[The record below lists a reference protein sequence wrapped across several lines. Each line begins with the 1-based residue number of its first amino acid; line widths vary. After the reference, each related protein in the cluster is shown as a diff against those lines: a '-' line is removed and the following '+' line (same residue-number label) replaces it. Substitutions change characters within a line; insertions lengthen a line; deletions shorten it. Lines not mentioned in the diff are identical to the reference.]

1 MATLKRKNSDGTYSV
16 VAQSGNTQNNASAAK
31 PSSNSLTSSGG
42 KVTLTSKNASVNST
56 ASKSKTVSKK
66 KSPASFNIRSLQPSA
81 SSTSVSKT
89 SGGFSSKTKASNYQ
103 KTSSGRSRTE
113 TETFS
118 PLKLVEGIAVKG
130 ADEFASGVTNTAAWL
145 ERNLLEPF
153 FPGITESTPIQ
164 DLNKYYQGVKES
176 NQNYYASNASAGGK
190 LAETVDQY
198 GTMTAAAV
206 PNAVLALMTV
216 GGSAAASA
224 GTKGLQAISAA
235 ASKAPGI
242 ASAVQ
247 TSASAMSRNP
257 NLWSSFFQITGNSY
271 DSAIADGASE
281 DAANLY
287 ALANGLLASG
297 VEIGGG
303 LEMLPRNLRNNGDAV
318 LAWINGMLEE
328 GGEEVVQGAIERGL
342 QNLVYGK
349 NNDLVSWNDP
359 SAVFNPVAASEEFL
373 GGALVGGILGGGQIA
388 AARGIEALSNR
399 AAAQAQQKNDV
410 QEIANTLGENGQKAF
425 SSFYDHNADPA
436 SYSDQFLRAYN
447 AGLEGT
453 AAPSSTVADQAVS
466 TAAYFAGQN
475 DAQARRTQ
483 LETDAEREAYY
494 QAGLTGRALETV
506 RVPES
511 RLTESQ
517 RMEAYEK
524 GRTSAETSLAEEIKS
539 AGAAVNENA
548 GLVSSARAD
557 RLSQAD
563 RDFLD
568 SIAKKT
574 GVSIEIAEPTGEGGA
589 NGWYQ
594 NGKIYISQDAENS
607 LDVVV
612 KHEITHRLQ
621 ELSPESYRA
630 YRNYAVNALTER
642 QGSSV
647 NLIQRYKDLYAE
659 HNVTLTTEQAMDEIA
674 ADFTETI
681 LQDRASIEKLV
692 RQDRTVAQR
701 FLDAVKDFLRKV
713 KDTLSGNRRAQDQ
726 AAAEA
731 YGVTVDQLE
740 EAARLWESLLTED
753 DTSRIDN
760 RGNPSVNQVRFSL
773 KSIDE
778 QQENY
783 DKINRRIQELSRKKS
798 EIEESDE
805 YKKFTEDVKN
815 LSDEEL
821 PAVLEKYSAWE
832 KSSGFSDIS
841 KELKELRL
849 SSQEAFRNLERAKKE
864 SLEEARSEYRSKFN
878 DEFSKKYASKAA
890 RKFGTTSRFD
900 RAGYLTVNGSLLD
913 FSDGQG
919 YRVLDHRQIAEVLDF
934 LPYYHEY
941 SDGMIEFMNM
951 GNIRMQS
958 YGIDISKAPNSK
970 QKSVLRKFFQ
980 SLDGEVTVD
989 FSKENGNNDGSIDYS
1004 EGTRPDKI
1012 LRDIDRYFETGEIPE
1027 QSDVAMFH
1035 NMYSIKGPDALREN
1049 ARLQA
1054 ERDSLEKET
1063 ARLRERMEY
1072 WKGQTRRTK
1081 TPTIDKKA
1089 VQKTARE
1096 LIEESGATVSR
1107 DEISADLQ
1115 TLYDSI
1121 AKDPDGKIGDS
1132 YPNAWSMSDA
1142 VSRKII
1148 ESAVETDDEMYNA
1161 YADLRKFLKTT
1172 PIEIS
1177 KSEAALIPDFNDWK
1191 RAQRGRMKVTAGEST
1206 NVNQVYQELS
1216 AMWPEFFD
1224 AERDVPPLD
1233 QLIRISDIL
1242 NSLYTITEYNP
1253 YERGGYLDNA
1263 VSRLSNEIMER
1274 FMELPQTK
1282 PTFADRQAAK
1292 ISALRAQNR
1301 ERIAQAVAQE
1311 RSRRVKEVQ
1320 SLKDR
1325 YAVRDTARRERQTAR
1340 SLRAKIS
1347 RHASALSRKLLTPS
1361 DKANIP
1367 ESLRGSVASA
1377 LESINMESLYTVDP
1391 ETGRRVK
1398 SQEGDPVK
1406 RTEAFLKLKEEYAKI
1421 AGSSDSDMIIDPAL
1435 FGDAA
1440 EGFQGNF
1447 DKVISMRNIR
1457 LDEMNSD
1464 QLQTV
1469 WDVVRSLE
1477 HAVQTSGQILSKSK
1491 FTSTKA
1497 WAESIKRDTDTIRD
1511 RGGKTVRGLILDNE
1525 TPYTFFSHY
1534 GNSGLSIYRMLRNAQ
1549 DSQQIMTDQVAE
1561 QTAKIADEKTVKAL
1575 NETTH
1580 EFTTERGDN
1589 LTLSTSQIME
1599 LAMLMQ
1605 RPQAAQH
1612 LMSGGII
1619 QPEIKGTKIRRGTEP
1634 IPLSFQDLMD
1644 ITKTLSQSELKIA
1657 QDLQKL
1663 MVTTLADLGN
1673 KASMEAYGYEKF
1685 RDEKYWPIRSAR
1697 EGLRTDVEKGGQ
1709 NTRSIKNIGMAQSV
1723 VPNASNPIE
1732 LSGVFDTFSRHTA
1745 DMVDYAAWLVPMED
1759 INRLYNY
1766 KFKDGDGNPTGETI
1780 KGLLDK
1786 KGGYGSQQ
1794 YWHRLMEDIQNGIAS
1809 VNDTTVAGAI
1819 NRVIGN
1825 TKGAAVGAN
1834 ARVVIQQPT
1843 AFFRA
1848 SSVLSPANLARG
1860 IKSGV
1865 TKGNGWKKALQ
1876 YSAIAKRKN
1885 VGSFEISN
1893 PRQMNELL
1901 FGEKTNLAKLSDALS
1916 RPAAAADKITWGRL
1930 WNACEWTV
1938 KQQRPD
1944 LQAGSPEFYKAVD
1957 RVFTDL
1963 IDQTQVVDGVLQRS
1977 QIMRSNN
1984 AINKQATS
1992 FMGEPTMALNMIY
2005 RAWDQYRYETDPAKR
2020 SAARKNFGR
2029 AAVALAVTNIVNAFA
2044 QSLVDGMRDDDKDKK
2059 YWDRVMTAF
2068 TGMTGEEETPW
2079 DSAYAT
2085 IITGNIG
2092 GNLNP
2097 VGMLPYARDAL
2108 SLIQGY
2114 NVTRM
2119 DADVVGDLI
2128 RAAQTMQDSLTGDKK
2143 KTLLYATKELS
2154 NQVGKLF
2161 GISAG
2166 NILRDVSGLV
2176 RSIAIETG
2184 NVPLMYEMEKAVNNI
2199 SSSSN
2204 KGRYMDLLFIA
2215 LQQGDLDS
2223 YRQISSDLISSGV
2236 TDGAAIE
2243 NIMRSKYKTAQGKDP
2258 SFTLPQESVN
2268 AIGFREKLYTA
2279 PASEKSFSEAD
2290 LTASQYQS
2298 FSSERSTDYQSVSD
2312 QLESSGLYRAL
2323 SDQGKEKAM
2332 GYAYDLSSE
2341 RALEDASGGQYQS
2354 DTKWI
2359 QQADEANQA
2368 GIDDWEYVLWKAAY
2382 AMAETTRDENGDIVD
2397 GESKSDHVREW
2408 LNGFDSLTEDEKAY
2422 LWSTVYSSEWSR
2434 QIESRSSDSGL
2445 WWK

>member
-16 VAQSGNTQNNASAAK
+16 VAQSGKTQTTSSAPK
-31 PSSNSLTSSGG
+31 SYSNSVTSSGG
-42 KVTLTSKNASVNST
+42 KVTLTSKNASVNNV
-56 ASKSKTVSKK
+56 ASKYETVSKK
-66 KSPASFNIRSLQPSA
+66 KSQANFNIRSLQPSA
-81 SSTSVSKT
+81 SSTSASKT
-89 SGGFSSKTKASNYQ
+89 SGGFSSKRNPASYQ
-103 KTSSGRSRTE
+103 ETSSGRSRTE

-118 PLKLVEGIAVKG
+118 PLKLAEGIVVKG

-145 ERNLLEPF
+145 ERNILEPF

-164 DLNKYYQGVKES
+164 DLSNYYRGVKES
-176 NQNYYASNASAGGK
+176 NQKYYAPNASAGGK
-190 LAETVDQY
+190 LAEAVDQY

-206 PNAVLALMTV
+206 PNAVLALMTG

-224 GTKGLQAISAA
+224 GTKGLQALSSA

-242 ASAVQ
+242 LSAVRS
-247 TSASAMSRNP
+247 SASAMSRNP
-257 NLWSSFFQITGNSY
+257 NFWSSFFQVTGNSY

-303 LEMLPRNLRNNGDAV
+303 LETLPRNLRNNGDAV
-318 LAWINGMLEE
+318 LSWINGMLEE

-349 NNDLVSWNDP
+349 NNDLVSWNNL
-359 SAVFNPVAASEEFL
+359 SAVFNPVSASEEFL

-388 AARGIEALSNR
+388 AARGIDALSNR
-399 AAAQAQQKNDV
+399 AAAQVQQQNDV
-410 QEIANTLGENGQKAF
+410 QEIANTLGENGRKAF
-425 SSFYDHNADPA
+425 SSFYDQNADPV

-447 AGLEGT
+447 AGLEGN
-453 AAPSSTVADQAVS
+453 AATTSPAADQTVS

-475 DAQARRTQ
+475 DAEVRRTQ

-494 QAGLTGRALETV
+494 QAGLTGRALESV
-506 RVPES
+506 RVPGS

-517 RMEAYEK
+517 RTAAYEE
-524 GRTSAETSLAEEIKS
+524 GRTAGETSLADEIKS

-548 GLVSSARAD
+548 GLVSSSRAN
-557 RLSQAD
+557 RLSQTD

-568 SIAKKT
+568 AIAKKT

-594 NGKIYISQDAENS
+594 NGKIYIAQDAENS

-692 RQDRTVAQR
+692 RQNRTVAQR
-701 FLDAVKDFLRKV
+701 FLDAVKDFLRNV
-713 KDTLSGNRRAQDQ
+713 KETLSGNRRAQDQ

-740 EAARLWESLLTED
+740 EAARLWESLLTD
-753 DTSRIDN
+753 ADT
-760 RGNPSVNQVRFSL
+760 
-773 KSIDE
+773 K
-778 QQENY
+778 
-783 DKINRRIQELSRKKS
+783 
-798 EIEESDE
+798 
-805 YKKFTEDVKN
+805 
-815 LSDEEL
+815 
-821 PAVLEKYSAWE
+821 AAAE
-832 KSSGFSDIS
+832 KSG
-841 KELKELRL
+841 
-849 SSQEAFRNLERAKKE
+849 SQT
-864 SLEEARSEYRSKFN
+864 SET
-878 DEFSKKYASKAA
+878 DLA
-890 RKFGTTSRFD
+890 
-900 RAGYLTVNGSLLD
+900 
-913 FSDGQG
+913 
-919 YRVLDHRQIAEVLDF
+919 
-934 LPYYHEY
+934 
-941 SDGMIEFMNM
+941 
-951 GNIRMQS
+951 
-958 YGIDISKAPNSK
+958 
-970 QKSVLRKFFQ
+970 
-980 SLDGEVTVD
+980 
-989 FSKENGNNDGSIDYS
+989 
-1004 EGTRPDKI
+1004 
-1012 LRDIDRYFETGEIPE
+1012 
-1027 QSDVAMFH
+1027 
-1035 NMYSIKGPDALREN
+1035 YSIKGPDALREN
-1049 ARLQA
+1049 AQLESERNALQR
-1054 ERDSLEKET
+1054 EN

-1072 WKGQTRRTK
+1072 WKNQTRRTK
-1081 TPTIDKKA
+1081 VPTIDKKA
-1089 VQKTARE
+1089 VRKTARE
-1096 LIEESGATVSR
+1096 LIEESGATVLR

-1121 AKDPDGKIGDS
+1121 AKDPDGKIGDT
-1132 YPNAWSMSDA
+1132 YPNAWAMSDA

-1148 ESAVETDDEMYNA
+1148 ESAVETDNELYNA
-1161 YADLRKFLKTT
+1161 YADLRNFLKTT
-1172 PIEIS
+1172 TIEIS
-1177 KSEAALIPDFNDWK
+1177 KSEAALIPDFNEWK

-1206 NVNQVYQELS
+1206 NVDQVYQELS

-1224 AERDVPPLD
+1224 AERDVPPVD
-1233 QLIRISDIL
+1233 QLIRISEVL

-1253 YERGGYLDNA
+1253 FERGGYLDNA

-1292 ISALRAQNR
+1292 ISELRAQNR

-1311 RSRRVKEVQ
+1311 RSRRMKEVQ

-1325 YAVRDTARRERQTAR
+1325 YAERDTARRERQTAR

-1367 ESLRGSVASA
+1367 ESLRGPVASA
-1377 LESINMESLYTVDP
+1377 LESINLESLYTVDP

-1421 AGSSDSDMIIDPAL
+1421 AGSSDSQMIIDPAL
-1435 FGDAA
+1435 LGDAA

-1457 LDEMNSD
+1457 LDEMSSD

-1469 WDVVRSLE
+1469 WEVVRSLE
-1477 HAVQTSGQILSKSK
+1477 HAIQTSGQILSKSK

-1589 LTLSTSQIME
+1589 LTLSTAQIME
-1599 LAMLMQ
+1599 LALLMQ

-1612 LMSGGII
+1612 LMKGGIV
-1619 QPEIKGTKIRRGTEP
+1619 QPEIKGTKIRRGTES
-1634 IPLSFQDLMD
+1634 ILLSYQDLLD
-1644 ITKTLSQSELKIA
+1644 ITNTLSQSELKIA
-1657 QDLQKL
+1657 QDLQKI

-1685 RDEKYWPIRSAR
+1685 LDEKYWPIRSAR

-1766 KFKDGDGNPTGETI
+1766 KFKDGEGNPTGETI

-1794 YWHRLMEDIQNGIAS
+1794 YWHRLMEDIQNGIAA

-1893 PRQMNELL
+1893 PRHMNELL
-1901 FGEKTNLAKLSDALS
+1901 FGEKTNLAKMSDALS
-1916 RPAAAADKITWGRL
+1916 SPAAAADKITWGRL

-1938 KQQRPD
+1938 KQRRPE
-1944 LQAGSPEFYKAVD
+1944 LQAGSPEFYKMVD
-1957 RVFTDL
+1957 QVFTDL

-2005 RAWDQYRYETDPAKR
+2005 RAWDQYRYETDPVKR

-2044 QSLVDGMRDDDKDKK
+2044 QSMIDGMRDDDKDKK

-2079 DSAYAT
+2079 DAAYAAV
-2085 IITGNIG
+2085 ITGNIG

-2128 RAAQTMQDSLTGDKK
+2128 SAAQTMQDSLTGYKK
-2143 KTLLYATKELS
+2143 KTLLYAAKELS

-2161 GISAG
+2161 GVSAG

-2176 RSIAIETG
+2176 RSIAIETR
-2184 NVPLMYEMEKAVNNI
+2184 NVPLMYQMEKTANNI

-2223 YRQISSDLISSGV
+2223 YRQISSDLISAGV

-2243 NIMRSKYKTAQGKDP
+2243 NSMRSKYKTAQGKDP
-2258 SFTLPQESVN
+2258 SFTLPQESIN

-2298 FSSERSTDYQSVSD
+2298 FSAERSADYQSMSD
-2312 QLESSGLYRAL
+2312 QLKSSSLYRSL
-2323 SDQGKEKAM
+2323 NDQGKEKAM

-2341 RALEDASGGQYQS
+2341 RALEDASGGQYQT

-2368 GIDDWEYVLWKAAY
+2368 GIEDWQYVLWKAAY
-2382 AMAETTRDENGDIVD
+2382 AMAETTRDANGDIVD

-2408 LNGFDSLTEDEKAY
+2408 LNGFDNLTEDEKAY
-2422 LWSTVYSSEWSR
+2422 LWGTVYSSEWNR
-2434 QIESRSSDSGL
+2434 QIDSGSSNSGL